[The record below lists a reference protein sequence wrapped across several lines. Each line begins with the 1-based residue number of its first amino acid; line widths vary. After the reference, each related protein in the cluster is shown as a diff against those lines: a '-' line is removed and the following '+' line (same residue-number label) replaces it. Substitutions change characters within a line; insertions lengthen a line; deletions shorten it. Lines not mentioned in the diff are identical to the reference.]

1 MAIKRCHVD
10 VAATPDQI
18 FPVIL
23 ETIQQLP
30 PYRLRVTDPTT
41 GVVKATKPAGL
52 LGLLENSHGEV
63 VEIQILLLQPG
74 RCRVGF
80 TSAQKSCFSLRP
92 QRLQVDYA
100 GRNGRILQELT
111 QSFLAAARWTLP
123 NRVGDVVGP
132 Y

>member
-1 MAIKRCHVD
+1 MAVKRCHVD
-10 VAATPDQI
+10 VAATPDQV

-41 GVVKATKPAGL
+41 GVVKATKPSGL

-63 VEIQILLLQPG
+63 VEIQILPLQPG

-92 QRLQVDYA
+92 QRYLLDYT
-100 GRNGRILQELT
+100 GRNGRNLQELT

-123 NRVGDVVGP
+123 NRVGDMVGP